1 MNEIF
6 YKSLVENTK
15 NHFELIV
22 VDNKSTDGSREF
34 FNRQKNVVLIHNDG
48 NYNYPYCQNRGLEK
62 AKYELVCFFNNDI
75 ILSPNWDLHVIEIF
89 KKVNNLKVL
98 SVASNDHVET
108 RKAKKKLSRRW
119 KRIKYPL
126 QLILGNSKLS
136 LNLMKYL
143 MYGDFNKFAEERF
156 NKYGYQLIEGF
167 SGCAIITKKE
177 FIKSIGSWDER
188 IQAADYDLFYR
199 LKKIS
204 LIDNTVLPIQ
214 LALGIYFHHY
224 SRLTLRAKCPPF
236 VNGSSIIST
245 EDKWGEEAISL
256 FLKDIIG

>member
-6 YKSLVENTK
+6 YKSLIENTT

-34 FNRQKNVVLIHNDG
+34 FSQQKNVVLVQNDG

-62 AKYELVCFFNNDI
+62 AKYELVCFFNNDLI
-75 ILSPNWDLHVIEIF
+75 VPPNWDIRVIEIF
-89 KKVNNLKVL
+89 KKVDNLKVL
-98 SVASNDHVET
+98 SVASNDHVES

-119 KRIKYPL
+119 KRIKHLL

-156 NKYGYQLIEGF
+156 LKYGYQLIEGF
-167 SGCAIITKKE
+167 SGSAIITKKE
-177 FIKSIGSWDER
+177 FIKSIGLWDER
-188 IQAADYDLFYR
+188 LQSADFDLFNR
-199 LKKIS
+199 VKKIS
-204 LIDNTVLPIQ
+204 LADNTVLPIQ

-224 SRLTLRAKCPPF
+224 SRLTTRGKCPPF
-236 VNGSSIIST
+236 VNNFSIISIT
-245 EDKWGEEAISL
+245 EKWGEEAISL
-256 FLKDIIG
+256 TKDIIG